1 MKILHIIQCTNLGGM
16 ERVALSITKGLQDRG
31 HPCRWVSLNPLG
43 GLKPLLEQSNIPSL
57 GLPYRGPWGALSFPA
72 MRRAFR
78 SEPRDAVIMTG
89 PNLTAMLALGRRQG
103 EPRMLAVH
111 FHHTGVKPRWQWR
124 AIYALALSRFQVIT
138 FPSDFI
144 RREAEEIYPP
154 VAAISKT
161 VRNPVE
167 VPPLPS
173 RAERFAARER
183 LGIPRD
189 VAVIGNAGWLIPR
202 KRFNVYLRV
211 AAQVAAGIPEAIFL
225 IAGDGPERQP
235 LERLAQEL
243 GIEHRVRWM
252 GWQTDLTDFY
262 RALDVLLFNSDWDA
276 FPTTPLE
283 AMSYAVP
290 VVASLLHG
298 GLGEIISSPAH
309 GFLLG
314 RHDVTVLAEQVKR
327 LLAAPEP
334 VATGGRQRIREM
346 LSPERCISQTLD
358 ELTRANG
365 ILLTAKL

>member
-1 MKILHIIQCTNLGGM
+1 LRILHIIQCTNLAGM
-16 ERVALSITKGLQDRG
+16 ERVALSITKGLLERG
-31 HPCRWVSLNPLG
+31 HQCRWVSLNPLG
-43 GLKPLLEQSNIPSL
+43 DLKPLLDQAKVPCL
-57 GLPYRGPWGALSFPA
+57 GLPYRGPWGALSLPA

-89 PNLTAMLALGRRQG
+89 PNLSAMVALGRHQG

-124 AIYALALSRFQVIT
+124 AIYRLAVSRFRVIT

-154 VAAISKT
+154 VAAISRT
-161 VRNPVE
+161 LRNPVA

-173 RAERFAARER
+173 PEQRLAARER

-189 VAVIGNAGWLIPR
+189 VPVIGNAGWLIPR
-202 KRFNVYLRV
+202 KRFDIFLRV
-211 AAQVAAGIPEAIFL
+211 AARVAASIPEAVFL

-235 LERLAQEL
+235 LQRLAQEL

-252 GWQTDLTDFY
+252 GWQTDLTDSY
-262 RALDVLLFNSDWDA
+262 LAIDVLLFNSDWDA

-283 AMSYAVP
+283 AMSYAIP
-290 VVASLLHG
+290 VVASVIHG
-298 GLGEIISSPAH
+298 GLGEVISSPAD

-314 RHDVTVLAEQVKR
+314 RHDVPA
-327 LLAAPEP
+327 LAAQVERYIAAPQP
-334 VATGGRQRIREM
+334 VAMAGRERIHQF
-346 LSPERCISQTLD
+346 LDPEICISETA
-358 ELTRANG
+358 EA
-365 ILLTAKL
+365 LTAAPVSS